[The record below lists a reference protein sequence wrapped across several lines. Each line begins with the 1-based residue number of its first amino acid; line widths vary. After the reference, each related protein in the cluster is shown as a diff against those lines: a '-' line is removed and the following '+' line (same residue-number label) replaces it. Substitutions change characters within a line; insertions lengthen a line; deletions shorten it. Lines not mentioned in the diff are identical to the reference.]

1 MGRVRVNGCGIG
13 LGAPDG
19 DHVFGEGWCDSRR
32 FVPAAEAAGADNN
45 ARIGEH
51 ETGKWSGHCRRT
63 AADGGRRMIG
73 MQVDCIETRL
83 VRDRARLFVGRERER
98 RLFRLLLRP
107 EGDLRVLFVHGPG
120 GVGKTTLLHE
130 FDREASE
137 RGVVVLRVNA
147 GALPST
153 PGAIRQSCAP
163 IAHQAGDVRLL
174 LVDGFD
180 ALAPLESWVRD
191 EFLPRLPQDCRAVF
205 CSRAAPSAQWRADPG
220 WAAMLAT
227 AELQPFSTAESAVYL
242 QRRGVDA
249 SRRRQVLAFAHGYPL
264 ALGLAADVLARQPCA
279 MLPPEAEAEILR
291 ELMVRLLGGIDE
303 PDRLRALRAAAI
315 VRELSEPLLAHMLGR
330 DRVGLLFD
338 WLRGLSFVH
347 AAPRGLVLHD
357 LLRDAITDDLR
368 RRHRDLYERMIARA
382 YLFLVQRMAAG
393 SLAEREQ
400 CALDVFF
407 VQRDTPLV
415 RTIYRFEHERLC
427 YCDVAGSNDWPLVR
441 DMVLRHEGE
450 ESLRY
455 LEYWYRRQPEGLV
468 AVRDASRT
476 LTGFL
481 FMLDLNRIGD
491 EEAAIDPIVRRFR
504 NYLGRRPALAPG
516 ERATLFRSWMGANE
530 YQALSPVQTQVCAYI
545 LCHTLTTPDLAYVL
559 HLQPDVEA
567 WTRVSAQ
574 CGHTRL
580 PGPPAKVGD
589 WPNALY
595 AHDYRLETPLEWI
608 RGLHRELREIP
619 GPAGE
624 PALDRDVFEQAVRRA
639 LRDYVRLDRLADNPL
654 TACAMVQEAVGA
666 VPECRGR
673 ALQDLLRRHCQ
684 RLQAPPKTQPLYRVL
699 HRTYLDPARNQAL
712 AAEALYL
719 SERTYRRRL
728 ADAVKAVTASLWA
741 AENGL
746 P

>member
-1 MGRVRVNGCGIG
+1 MT
-13 LGAPDG
+13 
-19 DHVFGEGWCDSRR
+19 E
-32 FVPAAEAAGADNN
+32 
-45 ARIGEH
+45 
-51 ETGKWSGHCRRT
+51 
-63 AADGGRRMIG
+63 
-73 MQVDCIETRL
+73 MQADCIQTRL

-98 RLFRLLLRP
+98 RLFRQLLRSDS
-107 EGDLRVLFVHGPG
+107 DLRVLFVHGPG
-120 GVGKTTLLHE
+120 GVGKTTLLYE
-130 FDREASE
+130 LEREALE
-137 RGVVVLRVNA
+137 RGAAVLRVNA
-147 GALPST
+147 GSLP
-153 PGAIRQSCAP
+153 PGPAAARQAFAP
-163 IAHQAGDVRLL
+163 IVHSPEGIRLL

-180 ALAPLESWVRD
+180 ALAPLESWVRE
-191 EFLPRLPQDCRAVF
+191 EFLPRLPHDCRTVF
-205 CSRAAPSAQWRADPG
+205 CSRAAPSAEWRADPG
-220 WAAMLAT
+220 WASMLAT
-227 AELQPFSTAESAVYL
+227 VELEPFSQAESALYL
-242 QRRGVDA
+242 RRRGVDA
-249 SRRRQVLAFAHGYPL
+249 TRRSQVLAFTRGYPL
-264 ALGLAADVLARQPCA
+264 ALGLAADVLARHPRA

-291 ELMVRLLGGIDE
+291 QLMTRLLGGIEE
-303 PDRLRALRAAAI
+303 PDRLQALRAAAI

-330 DRVGLLFD
+330 DRVGPLFN
-338 WLRGLSFVH
+338 WLQGLSFVH
-347 AAPRGLVLHD
+347 AAPRGLMLHD

-427 YCDVAGSNDWPLVR
+427 YCDAAGPDDWPAVR

-450 ESLRY
+450 ESLRH
-455 LEYWYRRQPEGLV
+455 LEYWHRRQPEGLV
-468 AVRDASRT
+468 AVRDASRA

-481 FMLDLNRIGD
+481 FMLDLNRID
-491 EEAAIDPIVRRFR
+491 EGEAATDPVVARFWH
-504 NYLGRRPALAPG
+504 YLAERPALAAN
-516 ERATLFRSWMGANE
+516 ERATLFRSWMAADE

-545 LCHTLTTPDLAYVL
+545 LFHTLTTPDLAYVL

-580 PGPPAKVGD
+580 PGPPAKVGG

-624 PALDRDVFEQAVRRA
+624 PTLDRDAFEQAVRQA
-639 LRDYVRLDRLADNPL
+639 LRDYIRLDRLAGNPL
-654 TACAMVQEAVGA
+654 TTCALVRGVSGA
-666 VPECRGR
+666 APECRGR
-673 ALQDLLRRHCQ
+673 ALQDLLRRHCE
-684 RLQAPPKTQPLYRVL
+684 RLQSTPKTLALYRVL
-699 HRTYLDPARNQAL
+699 HRTYLEPDRNQAL

-728 ADAVKAVTASLWA
+728 AEAVKSVTASLWA
-741 AENGL
+741 AENEL
-746 P
+746 A